1 MADKNQA
8 AGTFSVIGNNTVI
21 TGNIRTEGSI
31 RVDGKIVGNVVT
43 QADAAVG
50 INGVVEGS
58 VDARNITVAGKVM
71 GTLTAAQKLV
81 LEGKSVMKGD
91 IRTARLV
98 VDEGAVF
105 DGRSAMTA
113 GSAPPAA
120 APPREGR

>member
-1 MADKNQA
+1 MADKNQVT
-8 AGTFSVIGNNTVI
+8 GTFSVIGNNTVI

-50 INGVVEGS
+50 TNGIVEGS

-91 IRTARLV
+91 IKTSRLV

-105 DGRSAMTA
+105 DGRSSMT
-113 GSAPPAA
+113 GGA
-120 APPREGR
+120 APAPSREPR

>member
-1 MADKNQA
+1 MADKNQV

-50 INGVVEGS
+50 MNGVIEGS

-91 IRTARLV
+91 VRTARLV

-105 DGRSAMTA
+105 DGRSSMTA
-113 GSAPPAA
+113 PAPGASPV
-120 APPREGR
+120 REQR

>member
-1 MADKNQA
+1 MADKNQET
-8 AGTFSVIGNNTVI
+8 GTFSVIGNNTVI

-31 RVDGKIVGNVVT
+31 RVDGRIVGNVVT

-50 INGVVEGS
+50 AHGVIEGS

-71 GTLTAAQKLV
+71 GALTAAQKLV

-105 DGRSAMTA
+105 DGRSSMT
-113 GSAPPAA
+113 GTPVSS
-120 APPREGR
+120 PPRESR

>member
-8 AGTFSVIGNNTVI
+8 GGTFSVIGNNTVI

-50 INGVVEGS
+50 TNGVVEGS

-113 GSAPPAA
+113 GPAGGTT
-120 APPREGR
+120 PPRETR

>member
-8 AGTFSVIGNNTVI
+8 TGTFSVIGNNTVI
-21 TGNIRTEGSI
+21 TGNLRTEGSI

-50 INGVVEGS
+50 MNGVVEGS

-71 GTLTAAQKLV
+71 GTLTASQKLV

-105 DGRSAMTA
+105 DGRSSMT
-113 GSAPPAA
+113 GTPVSPPA
-120 APPREGR
+120 RESR

>member
-1 MADKNQA
+1 MADKNQVL
-8 AGTFSVIGNNTVI
+8 GTFSVIGNNTVI

-43 QADAAVG
+43 QADAAIGMNG
-50 INGVVEGS
+50 IIEGS

-71 GTLTAAQKLV
+71 GTLTASQKLV

-91 IRTARLV
+91 IRTSRLV

-105 DGRSAMTA
+105 DGRSSMT
-113 GSAPPAA
+113 GTPVSPAA
-120 APPREGR
+120 REPR

>member
-8 AGTFSVIGNNTVI
+8 TGTFSVIANNTII

-43 QADAAVG
+43 QADAAIG
-50 INGVVEGS
+50 MNGLIEGS
-58 VDARNITVAGKVM
+58 VDARNITLAGKVM
-71 GTLTAAQKLV
+71 GTLTASQKLV

-91 IRTARLV
+91 IRTARLI

-105 DGRSAMTA
+105 DGRSSMT
-113 GSAPPAA
+113 GNPVTPPA
-120 APPREGR
+120 RESR

>member
-1 MADKNQA
+1 MADKNQVT
-8 AGTFSVIGNNTVI
+8 GTFSVIGNNTVI

-50 INGVVEGS
+50 MNGVIEGS
-58 VDARNITVAGKVM
+58 VDAQNITVAGKVM

-91 IRTARLV
+91 IRTGRLV

-105 DGRSAMTA
+105 DGRSSMT
-113 GSAPPAA
+113 GTPVSPPTLDS
-120 APPREGR
+120 R

>member
-8 AGTFSVIGNNTVI
+8 GGTFSVIGNNTVI

-113 GSAPPAA
+113 GSAPA
-120 APPREGR
+120 APPPRDGR

>member
-8 AGTFSVIGNNTVI
+8 TGTFSVIGNNTVI
-21 TGNIRTEGSI
+21 TGDIRTEGSI

-43 QADAAVG
+43 QADAAIG
-50 INGVVEGS
+50 MNGLIEGS
-58 VDARNITVAGKVM
+58 VDARNITLAGKVM

-91 IRTARLV
+91 IRTARLI

-105 DGRSAMTA
+105 DGRSSMTA
-113 GSAPPAA
+113 TPVSPPS
-120 APPREGR
+120 RESR

>member
-8 AGTFSVIGNNTVI
+8 TGTFSVIGNNTVI

-43 QADAAVG
+43 QADAAIG
-50 INGVVEGS
+50 MNGLIEGS
-58 VDARNITVAGKVM
+58 VDARNITLAGKVM

-81 LEGKSVMKGD
+81 LGEKSVMKGD
-91 IRTARLV
+91 IRTARLI

-105 DGRSAMTA
+105 DGRSSMTA
-113 GSAPPAA
+113 TPVSPPSGES
-120 APPREGR
+120 R

>member
-1 MADKNQA
+1 MADKNQVGGA
-8 AGTFSVIGNNTVI
+8 FSVIGNNTVI

-113 GSAPPAA
+113 GSAPASP
-120 APPREGR
+120 PPREGR